1 MIPGSV
7 YRVSSLP
14 RSTPEAHGLSAAA
27 LDAFIGALDASE
39 QEIQTLILVRHGHVV
54 LEAEWSP
61 YRLTDPHFLFSLSKS
76 FTSTAVGLAVEAGLL
91 TIDDKVVSFFEEEL
105 PEKISDN
112 LAAMRIRDLLTM
124 TTGHHEDT
132 FPQMRGA
139 EMTRTFFGFDVEH
152 EPGTYFVYNTGATY
166 ILAVILQKLTGEL
179 LLDYLKPR
187 LLEPLGATEA
197 IWEVTPEGVNTG
209 GTGLSLNTESLANFG
224 QLLLQQG
231 QWEGRQLVPAEW
243 IAAAT
248 SKQVPNDNQDNP
260 DWKQGYGFQFWQ
272 GRHGTY
278 RGDGAFGQYC
288 VLFPDQ
294 DAVLVITS
302 ASSDMQEV
310 LNLVWEHLLPTIDG
324 AAVADAVVPKA
335 LEILPPSG
343 PAPAGGDGRT
353 YRFEPNQAGLVAV
366 RLDPD
371 GTGTFSFESASVTS
385 PVESGRGAT
394 YDVVCE
400 PGDWREAAEG
410 SPYGRLL
417 TSAYGDGD
425 VFVATLRYVET
436 PYVLALSCRPEGD
449 ALIVDCRFNVGFG
462 PTTFTLTA
470 HA

>member
-14 RSTPEAHGLSAAA
+14 RSTPEAQGLSAAA

-61 YRLTDPHFLFSLSKS
+61 YRLTDPHFLFSVSKS
-76 FTSTAVGLAVEAGLL
+76 FTSTAVGLAVDAGLL
-91 TIDDKVVSFFEEEL
+91 TVDDKVVSFFDEEL

-139 EMTRTFFGFDVEH
+139 EMTRTFFGLDVEH
-152 EPGTYFVYNTGATY
+152 EPGTYFLYNTGATY

-197 IWEVTPEGVNTG
+197 SWEVTPEGVNTG

-224 QLLLQQG
+224 QLLLQKG
-231 QWEGRQLVPAEW
+231 QWEGGQLVPAEW

-248 SKQVPNDNQDNP
+248 SGQVSNDNQENP

-288 VLFPDQ
+288 VVFPDQ
-294 DAVLVITS
+294 DAALVITS
-302 ASSDMQEV
+302 ASPDMQEV
-310 LNLVWEHLLPTIDG
+310 LNLVWEHVLPALEG
-324 AAVADAVVPKA
+324 ATVPDAVAPKA

-366 RLDPD
+366 RLDED
-371 GTGTFSFESASVTS
+371 GTGTFTAEARSLTS
-385 PVESGRGAT
+385 LAETAPGAT
-394 YDVVCE
+394 YDVVCA
-400 PGDWREAAEG
+400 PGDWREAADG
-410 SPYGRLL
+410 SPDGRLL

-425 VFVATLRYVET
+425 AFVATLRYVAT
-436 PYVLALSCRPEGD
+436 PYVATLSCRPEGD
-449 ALIVDCRFNVGFG
+449 ALIVDCKFNVSFG
-462 PTTFTLTA
+462 PTAFTLTA